1 VLTGLPGARKWTG
14 GVFARN
20 EFTDTEGFPDEVE
33 RWTMEVDKEH
43 GGVINSLSSHDYLGY
58 KL

>member
-1 VLTGLPGARKWTG
+1 
-14 GVFARN
+14 VFARN
-20 EFTDTEGFPDEVE
+20 AFTDTEGFPDEVE

-43 GGVINSLSSHDYLGY
+43 GGVINRLSSHDYLGY